1 MMPVSISPDY
11 PFGDDHPQEECGVVG
26 IFAPNEDVARMTYF
40 GLYALQH
47 RGQEAAGI
55 AVADGQTMALHKGV
69 GLVSQ
74 VFTPSIMAELK
85 GDYAIGHTRYSTT
98 GSSSARNAQPF
109 MIETIHGP
117 LALAHNGNLVN
128 SAELREELMRQG
140 VGFSSS
146 SDTEVM
152 TLMLARNSEGT
163 WEERIRRAMAKWRG
177 AYSLV
182 ILTRDCVYAVR
193 DPWGFRPLCIGLL
206 PSGGHA
212 VASETGA
219 LRTLGCEAIRDV
231 KPGEIVSLS
240 NNALRVMQALPS
252 VTPSAMCVF
261 EHIYFARPDQVWDG
275 INVHHVRQR
284 LGEELAREV
293 LNGFVT
299 DERMDRRMGTDES
312 QRIETDA
319 RMGPTD
325 EGTDARMGS
334 TDEGMDAR
342 MGSTDEGTDE
352 GTRSMDGGADKRMM
366 GNGFADVVIPVPD
379 SSIPAAIGFSRV
391 SGIPYNDGFVKNRYV
406 GRTFIEPT
414 DSLRKR
420 GVALKFNVINENV
433 LGKRVMMIDDSI
445 VRGNTTGPLIK
456 LLLNAGAR
464 EVHVAITC
472 PPIAHPCFMGVDMG
486 RHENLIAYKRT
497 VDEIREYVGADSLHY
512 LSLDGMMKAIGR
524 TDGFCQACF
533 TGNYAIEVDMETVK
547 TGFERSLR

>member
-1 MMPVSISPDY
+1 M
-11 PFGDDHPQEECGVVG
+11 FCDDHPHEECGVIGVFG
-26 IFAPNEDVARMTYF
+26 PNEDVARMTFF

-55 AVADGQTMALHKGV
+55 AVADGQTICMHKGV

-74 VFTPSIMAELK
+74 VFTANTMAELK

-98 GSSSARNAQPF
+98 GSSLLRNAQPF

-128 SAELREELMRQG
+128 SAELRNELMQQG
-140 VGFSSS
+140 VGLSSS

-152 TLMLARNSEGT
+152 TMMLARNGGAT
-163 WEERIRRAMAKWRG
+163 WEERIKTAMKKWVG

-219 LRTLGCEAIRDV
+219 LQTLGCEAIRDV
-231 KPGEIVSLS
+231 KPGEVVSLS
-240 NNALRVMQALPS
+240 NNALKVMQAIPA
-252 VTPSAMCVF
+252 VEPSAMCVF
-261 EHIYFARPDQVWDG
+261 EHIYFARPDQTWDG

-284 LGEELAREV
+284 LGEELAREIP
-293 LNGFVT
+293 NK
-299 DERMDRRMGTDES
+299 S
-312 QRIETDA
+312 
-319 RMGPTD
+319 
-325 EGTDARMGS
+325 
-334 TDEGMDAR
+334 
-342 MGSTDEGTDE
+342 
-352 GTRSMDGGADKRMM
+352 
-366 GNGFADVVIPVPD
+366 GNEFGDVVIPVPD
-379 SSIPAAIGFSRV
+379 SSVPAAIGFSHV
-391 SGIPYNDGFVKNRYV
+391 SGIPYNDGFIKNRYV

-420 GVALKFNVINENV
+420 GVALKFNVIHENV
-433 LGKRVMMIDDSI
+433 LDKRVIMIDDSI
-445 VRGNTTGPLIK
+445 VRGNTMGPLIK
-456 LLLNAGAR
+456 LLRNAGAK

-486 RHENLIAYKRT
+486 RHEDLIAHKRT
-497 VDEIREYVGADSLHY
+497 VDEICDHVGADSLYY
-512 LSLDGMMKAIGR
+512 LSVKGMMRAVQR

-533 TGNYAIEVDMETVK
+533 TGQYPLSVDLSNVK
-547 TGFERSLR
+547 TGFERGIKS

>member
-1 MMPVSISPDY
+1 MTYFSESPK
-11 PFGDDHPQEECGVVG
+11 EECGVIG
-26 IFAPNEDVARMTYF
+26 IFAPNEDVARMTFF
-40 GLYALQH
+40 GLFALQH
-47 RGQEAAGI
+47 RGQEAAGM
-55 AVADGQTMALHKGV
+55 AVADGQIMSVYKEV

-74 VFTPSIMAELK
+74 VFTPNAMENLK
-85 GDYAIGHTRYSTT
+85 GHYAIGHTRYSTT
-98 GSSSARNAQPF
+98 GSSSLRNAQPF

-128 SAELREELMRQG
+128 SAELRNELMGQG

-146 SDTEVM
+146 SDSEIM
-152 TLMLARNSEGT
+152 TMMLARNDGVT
-163 WEERIRRAMAKWRG
+163 WEERIKTAMKKWVG

-219 LRTLGCEAIRDV
+219 LQTLGCEAIRDV
-231 KPGEIVSLS
+231 KPGEVVSLS
-240 NNALRVMQALPS
+240 NSALKVMQAVPS

-293 LNGFVT
+293 INGQSG
-299 DERMDRRMGTDES
+299 E
-312 QRIETDA
+312 
-319 RMGPTD
+319 
-325 EGTDARMGS
+325 
-334 TDEGMDAR
+334 
-342 MGSTDEGTDE
+342 
-352 GTRSMDGGADKRMM
+352 
-366 GNGFADVVIPVPD
+366 FADVVIPVPD
-379 SSIPAAIGFSRV
+379 SSIPAAIGFSHV
-391 SGIPYNDGFVKNRYV
+391 SGIPFNDGFIKNRYV

-433 LGKRVMMIDDSI
+433 RDKRVMVIDDSI

-456 LLLNAGAR
+456 LLRNAGAK
-464 EVHVAITC
+464 EVHMAITC

-486 RHENLIAYKRT
+486 RHEDLIAYKRS
-497 VDEIREYVGADSLHY
+497 VDEIREFVGADSLHY
-512 LSLDGMMKAIGR
+512 LSVDGMMRALER

-533 TGNYAIEVDMETVK
+533 TGQYPIQVDLSNVK
-547 TGFERSLR
+547 TGFERGTK

>member
-1 MMPVSISPDY
+1 MLNFSESPK
-11 PFGDDHPQEECGVVG
+11 EECGVIG
-26 IFAPNEDVARMTYF
+26 IFAPNEDVARMTFF

-47 RGQEAAGI
+47 RGQEAAGM
-55 AVADGQTMALHKGV
+55 AVADGQVMMMHKGL
-69 GLVSQ
+69 GFVSR
-74 VFTPSIMAELK
+74 VFTPETMADLK
-85 GDYAIGHTRYSTT
+85 GHYAIGHTRYSTT
-98 GSSSARNAQPF
+98 GSSSLRNAQPF

-128 SAELREELMRQG
+128 SAELRHELMQQG

-152 TLMLARNSEGT
+152 TMMLARNGGAT
-163 WEERIRRAMAKWRG
+163 WEERIKTAMKKWVG

-212 VASETGA
+212 VASEVGA
-219 LRTLGCEAIRDV
+219 LQTLGCEAIRDV
-231 KPGEIVSLS
+231 KPGEVVSLS
-240 NNALRVMQALPS
+240 NNALKVMQAVKPEQ
-252 VTPSAMCVF
+252 PSAMCVF
-261 EHIYFARPDQVWDG
+261 EHIYFARPDQTWDG

-293 LNGFVT
+293 AGRF
-299 DERMDRRMGTDES
+299 E
-312 QRIETDA
+312 
-319 RMGPTD
+319 
-325 EGTDARMGS
+325 
-334 TDEGMDAR
+334 
-342 MGSTDEGTDE
+342 
-352 GTRSMDGGADKRMM
+352 
-366 GNGFADVVIPVPD
+366 ADVVIPVPD
-379 SSIPAAIGFSRV
+379 SSVPAAIGFSHV
-391 SGIPYNDGFVKNRYV
+391 SGIPYNDGFIKNRYV

-433 LGKRVMMIDDSI
+433 RDKRVVMIDDSI

-456 LLLNAGAR
+456 LLKNAGAK

-486 RHENLIAYKRT
+486 RHEDLIAHNRT
-497 VDEIREYVGADSLHY
+497 VEEIRQHVGADSLYY
-512 LSLDGMMKAIGR
+512 LSVDGMMKAVQR
-524 TDGFCQACF
+524 KDGFCQACF
-533 TGNYAIEVDMETVK
+533 TGQYPIPVDLMSVK
-547 TGFERSLR
+547 TGFERGTK